1 MKNDKINWFSL
12 TSILIIVSLLQSC
25 ATPVLRQTAR
35 NIRREVTSGNYQKA
49 LKVILNEPTF
59 KEKKTALLLHME
71 KGLLFHLMGNT
82 KESLNHLSKAKSIHQ
97 KLYTV
102 RLKKKIQTLVTNETF
117 DIYYGSVFERSL
129 IHFYLTLGHFKLYQK
144 SQKRNHLLNARAEV
158 VSWDSFLDTQ
168 QKTRRGKSVFKNDL
182 LAKTFGAF
190 IHETIGTKKELGIAL
205 RLYKDAKILLF
216 RNYNSYKTYNKLSK
230 KFKTDF
236 KKLPKLGE
244 KRVQRDY
251 VQETSYS
258 NQLIQYLDKKIVS
271 LTLNLRPYELN
282 KVAKKFRISQDI
294 IKEVKS
300 VPKLPNM
307 GFVIQ
312 NGLIP
317 PKFASKQ
324 HYSLEK
330 ALTPDNPTKTQREV
344 AKVGSFVL
352 LAFAANKLG
361 LFPPPNRY
369 DPVGAEIGI
378 RLTDY
383 STSGLAISFELPAVK
398 SKPIVE
404 KLTLEVFDIKT
415 NNLVWKS
422 PLPIVSPLGDIAEEA
437 VAEYSAA
444 LYPKLGAR
452 LAMKHFAAILSS
464 YLTYQAM
471 IKDKDQMYWAK
482 ITALAQYLALTKAI
496 EASETA
502 DTRYWSSLPSTI
514 HMADTFL
521 KKGNYRAQVVIKRTD
536 KNAVDSR
543 VYPLGNFNIESED
556 QKKVLNFRL
565 R

>member
-1 MKNDKINWFSL
+1 MNWHPL
-12 TSILIIVSLLQSC
+12 PYILVMISLLQSC
-25 ATPVLRQTAR
+25 ATPVLRKTAR
-35 NIRREVTSGNYQKA
+35 NIRREVKSGNYQKA
-49 LKVILNEPTF
+49 LKVISSEPTF
-59 KEKKTALLLHME
+59 KEKKTSLLLNME
-71 KGLLFHLMGNT
+71 QGLIFHLMGKT
-82 KESLNHLSKAKSIHQ
+82 EDSLRHLSKAKSIHQ

-102 RLKKKIQTLVTNETF
+102 SLKKKIQTLVTNETY
-117 DIYYGSVFERSL
+117 DIYYGSLFERSL

-168 QKTRRGKSVFKNDL
+168 QKTRRGRSVFKSDL
-182 LAKTFGAF
+182 LAKTFGAY

-205 RLYKDAKILLF
+205 QLYKDAKILLF
-216 RNYNSYKTYNKLSK
+216 RNYNSYKTYNHLSK
-230 KFKTDF
+230 KFKKDF

-244 KRVQRDY
+244 KKVKKEY
-251 VQETSYS
+251 VQETLFS

-271 LTLNLRPYELN
+271 LTLNLRPYEL
-282 KVAKKFRISQDI
+282 KRIAKKFNIPQAI
-294 IKEVKS
+294 VKEAKS
-300 VPKLPNM
+300 VSKLPNV

-330 ALTPDNPTKTQREV
+330 ALTPNNPTKAQRDV

-352 LAFAANKLG
+352 LAFAANQLG
-361 LFPPPNRY
+361 LFPPSNRY

-398 SKPIVE
+398 SNPIKE
-404 KLTLEVFDIKT
+404 TLSVEVFDLKT
-415 NNLVWKS
+415 NKLVFNN
-422 PLPIVSPLGDIAEEA
+422 PLPIISPLGDIAEEA

-444 LYPKLGAR
+444 IYPKLGAR

-471 IKDKDQMYWAK
+471 MRDKSQKYWAK

-502 DTRYWSSLPSTI
+502 DTRYWSSLPATV
-514 HMADTFL
+514 HLADAYL

-536 KNAVDSR
+536 NQSALPR
-543 VYPLGNFNIESED
+543 IYPLGKFNIEKEN
-556 QKKVLNFRL
+556 QKKVMNFRL
-565 R
+565 K

>member
-1 MKNDKINWFSL
+1 MKKFKINFYSIFSL
-12 TSILIIVSLLQSC
+12 LTIISLLQSC
-25 ATPVLRQTAR
+25 ATPVLRDTTR
-35 NIRREVTSGNYQKA
+35 NIRREIKTGNYQKA
-49 LKVILNEPTF
+49 LNVILSEPTY
-59 KEKKTALLLHME
+59 KEKKTSLLLHME
-71 KGLLFHLMGNT
+71 QGLLYHLMGKT
-82 KESLNHLSKAKSIHQ
+82 EDSLRHLSEAKNIHQ
-97 KLYTV
+97 KLYTISI
-102 RLKKKIQTLVTNETF
+102 KKKIQTLVTNETF
-117 DIYYGSVFERSL
+117 DSYYGSLFERSL

-168 QKTRRGKSVFKNDL
+168 QKTRRGRSVFKNDL
-182 LAKTFGAF
+182 LAKTFGAY

-205 RLYKDAKILLF
+205 QLYKDAKILLF

-230 KFKTDF
+230 KFKMDF
-236 KKLPKLGE
+236 KKLPQLGE
-244 KRVQRDY
+244 KRVKKDY
-251 VQETSYS
+251 VQETTFSS
-258 NQLIQYLDKKIVS
+258 QLIQFLDKKIVS
-271 LTLNLRPYELN
+271 LTLNLRPYEL
-282 KVAKKFRISQDI
+282 KRITKKFNISQSI
-294 IKEVKS
+294 VKEAKS
-300 VPKLPNM
+300 VSKLPNV

-352 LAFAANKLG
+352 LAFAANQLG
-361 LFPPPNRY
+361 LFPPSNRY

-398 SKPIVE
+398 SKPITE
-404 KLTLEVFDIKT
+404 KLFLEVFDLKT
-415 NNLVWKS
+415 NELVFKN

-444 LYPKLGAR
+444 IYPKLGAR

-464 YLTYQAM
+464 YLTYKAM
-471 IKDKDQMYWAK
+471 MRDKSQRYWAK
-482 ITALAQYLALTKAI
+482 ITALTQYLALTKAI
-496 EASETA
+496 EASEKA
-502 DTRYWSSLPSTI
+502 DTRYWSSLPATI
-514 HMADTFL
+514 HLADGYL
-521 KKGNYRAQVVIKRTD
+521 KKGNYRAQVVIRATD
-536 KNAVDSR
+536 NKSAPSR
-543 VYPLGNFNIESED
+543 VYPLGKFNIEKEN

-565 R
+565 K